1 MVTKSIKK
9 YKILVQTSFDKK
21 KRYRWKENLGQTRLK
36 LKVFSLERLL
46 TLDFLVHPRILK
58 GEG

>member
-21 KRYRWKENLGQTRLK
+21 KNIGRKKIWVKQDL
-36 LKVFSLERLL
+36 S
-46 TLDFLVHPRILK
+46 
-58 GEG
+58 

>member
-21 KRYRWKENLGQTRLK
+21 NIDGKKIWVKQDL
-36 LKVFSLERLL
+36 S
-46 TLDFLVHPRILK
+46 
-58 GEG
+58 

>member
-21 KRYRWKENLGQTRLK
+21 RYRWKENLGQTTLK

-46 TLDFLVHPRILK
+46 TLDFLVPPRILK